1 MKFLIQKINGE
12 IRHDFAFALIQ
23 ATKYHNWL
31 HPNEIKIKYV
41 DFNEEIPEPDDIY
54 PIPFKSFHG
63 SYVPVGSVEF
73 VTNHLQHF
81 YNLVPKPIN
90 VPEELFRHPSFDFTM
105 RKIFN
110 GNHMDLEDLKGKWF
124 VKSNDKIK
132 GFSEVLRLDDNH
144 SWNIPVGNY
153 QISEYINIDSEWRA
167 FVYDSKL
174 VGLQNYCGD
183 FTKFPSIGIIEEM
196 ISAYK
201 SAPIAYT
208 LDVGVGKGIYHE
220 KYGFHLHNETFVIE
234 VHDFFSCGLYG
245 FNSTS
250 YPYMLHRWY
259 KEYIKK
265 HEPEDKF
272 SKYKNSS
279 FFKNE
284 KV

>member
-23 ATKYHNWL
+23 AAKYHNWL

-63 SYVPVGSVEF
+63 NYVPVGSVEF

-90 VPEELFRHPSFDFTM
+90 VPEELFDICFSQ

-110 GNHMDLEDLKGKWF
+110 GTDKDFYNLSKGRWF

-132 GFSEVLRLDDNH
+132 DLCEVFKITDEHVFAL
-144 SWNIPVGNY
+144 PEGNY
-153 QISEYINIDSEWRA
+153 QYSQYVNIDSEWRA
-167 FVYDSKL
+167 FIYQGEL
-174 VGLQNYCGD
+174 VGLQNYCGE
-183 FTKFPSIGIIEEM
+183 FTKFPTVDTIKGM
-196 ISAYK
+196 IKVYK

-208 LDVGVGKGIYHE
+208 LDIGVRDYS
-220 KYGFHLHNETFVIE
+220 TFVIE

-245 FNSTS
+245 FNSSS

-259 KEYIKK
+259 KEYIKN
-265 HEPEDKF
+265 HEPVDNF
-272 SKYKNSS
+272 SQFKKSS
-279 FFKNE
+279 FFNKI
-284 KV
+284 